1 MWDRPGTVSADDWSS
16 SGTSPTVIHVTVG
29 GRHQAR
35 SRKLKT
41 HLPAAGGVTQV
52 SRHPHPSPLAGG
64 HRGGLNDGRVDAEVA
79 VGLLW
84 NQSATCLS
92 ALDQVCYLGDVL
104 IAHSQSAAVVGDVA
118 ASWVSSGARRRCC
131 AWPARCSSRP
141 TTNGKS
147 PTNATY
153 PRPPWRYSIPATNH
167 SRTLPR
173 QRLSPHSENLQS
185 LRPGPDKRTTM
196 GGP

>member
-1 MWDRPGTVSADDWSS
+1 M
-16 SGTSPTVIHVTVG
+16 
-29 GRHQAR
+29 
-35 SRKLKT
+35 
-41 HLPAAGGVTQV
+41 TQV

-118 ASWVSSGARRRCC
+118 ASWVSSGTRRRCC
-131 AWPARCSSRP
+131 AWPGSVLVEAH
-141 TTNGKS
+141 NEWQV
-147 PTNATY
+147 A
-153 PRPPWRYSIPATNH
+153 
-167 SRTLPR
+167 
-173 QRLSPHSENLQS
+173 
-185 LRPGPDKRTTM
+185 DKRYLSEATLALLNT
-196 GGP
+196 GDDPQQNVAATAALTA